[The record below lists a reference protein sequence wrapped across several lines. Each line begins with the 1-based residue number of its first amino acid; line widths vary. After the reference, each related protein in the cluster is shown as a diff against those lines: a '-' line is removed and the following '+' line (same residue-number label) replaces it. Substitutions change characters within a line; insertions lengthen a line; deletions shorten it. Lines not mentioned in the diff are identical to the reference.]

1 MGAPSGLS
9 PAPTGSLACDPVPR
23 TGDSRTYIA
32 RLPWARPPWLRQS
45 RGLRW
50 GGLGLEDTPDHRA
63 TPRLRNGGPK
73 TCCELGLAEPHPRS
87 LGVRVT
93 CVGVSP
99 GPFAQRPSLS
109 SHLTVLRH
117 MAPSLPSPP
126 LLCPTFLASPMGGP
140 CWHSEGCP
148 WAGLLYPR
156 TGRWL
161 GAGLRGR
168 AQGRDRTRLRLAQA
182 AAGAWR
188 KARRGTRIQERGY
201 GGPPHA
207 CAQSV
212 LRSRGQST
220 PAVPGPA
227 REAGVRAPPSRP
239 PPPSGPCSQPLT
251 PSGQFSKRA

>member
-23 TGDSRTYIA
+23 TGDSRMYIARVPWA

-73 TCCELGLAEPHPRS
+73 TCCELGLAGPHPRS

-188 KARRGTRIQERGY
+188 KARPGTRIQERGY
-201 GGPPHA
+201 GGRPPRV
-207 CAQSV
+207 CSV
-212 LRSRGQST
+212 C
-220 PAVPGPA
+220 PPEPGPVHT
-227 REAGVRAPPSRP
+227 GCPRACP
-239 PPPSGPCSQPLT
+239 
-251 PSGQFSKRA
+251 